1 MNDEYRI
8 KVSVRNNLLLRAI
21 EDTGCASIKQF
32 CVDNGLTKESVYKLI
47 RFEIRP
53 LNVTGE
59 FSPVAQQLME
69 ILGAAP
75 SDLWTPEQLELQL
88 TKYSVERNV
97 GQAELNAALGMNQG
111 ELISFETPEDTVYAK
126 DRQRVI
132 NEMLDSLPPRERKV
146 IELRM
151 GLNGADPQTLEEI
164 AGMFDIH
171 RERVRQIEVNAL
183 HKLRHPSRSRKL
195 LEVVD
200 ER

>member
-32 CVDNGLTKESVYKLI
+32 CVDNALTKESVYKLI
-47 RFEIRP
+47 RFETRP

-59 FSPVAQQLME
+59 FSPAAQQLME

-88 TKYSVERNV
+88 TKYSVERIV

-126 DRQRVI
+126 DKQRVI

-146 IELRM
+146 LELRM
-151 GLNGADPQTLEEI
+151 GLNGADPQTLDEI

-171 RERVRQIEVNAL
+171 RERVRQIEQRAL
-183 HKLRHPSRSRKL
+183 KKLKHPARAWLIRDFL
-195 LEVVD
+195 GE
-200 ER
+200 

>member
-21 EDTGCASIKQF
+21 EDAGYTSIKKF
-32 CVDNGLTKESVYKLI
+32 CDDNGLTQVSVYKLI
-47 RFEIRP
+47 RFETRP

-59 FSPVAQQLME
+59 FSPAAQQLME

-111 ELISFETPEDTVYAK
+111 ELISFETPEDVVAAK
-126 DRQRVI
+126 DRHRVI
-132 NEMLDSLPPRERKV
+132 NEMLDSIPLREKKV
-146 IELRM
+146 IELHR

-164 AGMFDIH
+164 ADMFDITP
-171 RERVRQIEVNAL
+171 ERVRQIEA
-183 HKLRHPSRSRKL
+183 KGLRLLRQPSRSKKL